1 MARRL
6 AVLIPSR
13 GRPNRV
19 AETIA
24 AYKKTCQGDYQICWA
39 FDDDDPTLEECKAA
53 AGTGDGRSYIWTGPR
68 DGLAGWTNKLWR
80 ELEGEFEYYA
90 SFGDD
95 HLPITHGWDIRLTTV
110 LDECGGGF
118 AYCDNGQH
126 TPELDWNLP
135 EMCVISGPILSALG
149 WMCEPSLLHFNVD
162 SVWHDLGAEADC
174 LYYVPD
180 VIIRHRHWVF
190 RDGPRDDTY
199 FEATLRGR
207 EDVINHGKW
216 QQERMA
222 ADAQTVRTAVAKMK
236 AERLWPG
243 TGGSCYSPS
252 AGSCSALAWGHGW
265 GSTSRLGRGGNN
277 ARMGSLQVA

>member
-1 MARRL
+1 MRRL

-24 AYKKTCQGDYQICWA
+24 QYEKTAQGDYQICWA
-39 FDDDDPTLEECKAA
+39 FDDDDPTLAECKRAA
-53 AGTGDGRSYIWTGPR
+53 GRSYIWTGPR
-68 DGLAGWTNKLWR
+68 DGLSGWTNKLWR
-80 ELEGEFEYYA
+80 ALEGEFEYYA

-95 HLPITHGWDIRLTTV
+95 HFPITHGWDVRLTAV
-110 LDECGGGF
+110 LDDVGGGF

-162 SVWHDLGAEADC
+162 SVWSDLGNEANC

-190 RDGPRDDTY
+190 RDAPRDDTY
-199 FEATLRGR
+199 YEATVRGR
-207 EDVINHGKW
+207 EDVLAHGKW
-216 QQERMA
+216 QAERLP
-222 ADAQTVRTAVAKMK
+222 ADAETVRKALEKMR
-236 AERLWPG
+236 AQLCGCSGSRRLWPG
-243 TGGSCYSPS
+243 GC
-252 AGSCSALAWGHGW
+252 CSAARSGFRSG
-265 GSTSRLGRGGNN
+265 GDSQRGGISGPM
-277 ARMGSLQVA
+277 AGLPMA